1 MRMSKTIG
9 PGRPVWISIWVL
21 AIFVTLIGWSSE
33 TLNWKLYIQFP
44 GSFLIL
50 YLGWFMGPFGI
61 FFEMPSVVRI
71 LTVLTNVIA
80 YYAFVK
86 MIFFFRGK
94 LKTGR

>member
-1 MRMSKTIG
+1 MSKTIS
-9 PGRPVWISIWVL
+9 PGRSVWIAIWVL
-21 AIFVTLIGWSSE
+21 AIFVTLIGGSSE
-33 TLNWKLYIQFP
+33 TLNWKEYIQLP
-44 GSFLIL
+44 GSFLVL

-61 FFEMPSVVRI
+61 LFEMPLVVRI
-71 LTVLTNVIA
+71 LTVVTNVIA